1 MITIKAPD
9 EKTSWRDFADPIT
22 LYARYLKSLP
32 AIPTGR
38 AEWAQVQTAFRLAS
52 AGICGYNI
60 EVIGEALRVSRHKSQ
75 TSK

>member
-1 MITIKAPD
+1 MITMKASD

-22 LYARYLKSLP
+22 LYARYLKKP
-32 AIPTGR
+32 ASHSDG
-38 AEWAQVQTAFRLAS
+38 EWAQVQTAFRLAS